1 MSSSAVEQRQQ
12 PKEHT
17 LVHFDLPA
25 SNPAKLTQFYSSLFG
40 WKFTDLSREQGYW
53 LISPN
58 DAKDPM
64 QESIGGMYKRE
75 DMPDQ
80 GIINYFLVKNI
91 DESINNAKK
100 LGAKVVSEK
109 VEIPQVGWSATLKD
123 PENNTFAFFQAAQN
137 SRM

>member
-1 MSSSAVEQRQQ
+1 M
-12 PKEHT
+12 KEHT

-25 SNPAKLTQFYSSLFG
+25 SNPEKLSKFYSSLFG
-40 WKFTDLSREQGYW
+40 WKFTKYGDPSQSYY
-53 LISPN
+53 LIATK

-64 QESIGGMYKRE
+64 MESFGGMYKRE
-75 DMPDQ
+75 DMPEH

-91 DESINNAKK
+91 DASVANAKK
-100 LGAKVVSEK
+100 LGAKVIQEK